1 MLPSDLQVAQVH
13 ADVRP
18 TPACSCVRV
27 NRECCSPPFLRR
39 GYLPFV
45 LAALLISLPGCAGY
59 RLGHTSLYRPDIC
72 TVHVPVFQSESLR
85 DRLGERLTEA
95 VVKEIEM
102 RTPYKVVCL
111 EDADSVLSGAIV
123 SDVKRVTAE
132 TVNDDAR
139 NITTEFQVHTRW
151 VSRNG
156 TTLMQSSETPF
167 VSCDARV
174 NANSAPPWD
183 LRVSADS
190 AFIPEAGQSLA
201 TAQQLAIERIARDI
215 VSQMEIPW

>member
-1 MLPSDLQVAQVH
+1 M
-13 ADVRP
+13 
-18 TPACSCVRV
+18 
-27 NRECCSPPFLRR
+27 
-39 GYLPFV
+39 
-45 LAALLISLPGCAGY
+45 ALLTLLVALTGCASY
-59 RLGHTSLYRPDIC
+59 RLGHASLYRPDIR

-102 RTPYKVVCL
+102 RTPYKVVGV
-111 EDADSVLSGAIV
+111 EEADSVLSGAIV

-132 TVNDDAR
+132 TIYDDAR
-139 NITTEFQVHTRW
+139 NITAGFQVHTRW
-151 VSRNG
+151 VGRNG
-156 TTLMQSSETPF
+156 NTLMQCSEMPL

-174 NANSAPPWD
+174 NADSAPPWD
-183 LRVSADS
+183 LRVNADS